1 MQCSCGFPEAVPL
14 ASADAKRADSRE
26 NGPKPKIPYGNDA
39 PRSRERNLDLPF
51 LPRPRSL
58 ETRKQRR
65 FPHSHRDDCC
75 CDPLELKPE
84 PRMNTGDVTDSCT
97 EPFFKHALIKS
108 LPLSIIRNLN
118 AYLTFGVHF
127 AGPWIMAFLRV
138 LANSQTLRIASA

>member
-14 ASADAKRADSRE
+14 ASTGAKRANSRE
-26 NGPKPKIPYGNDA
+26 NGQKPKIPYGNDA

-58 ETRKQRR
+58 ETRKQRG

-75 CDPLELKPE
+75 CDPVELKPE

-97 EPFFKHALIKS
+97 EPKKLVLDLLLDGIFVPILLKGRDIDGYQERD
-108 LPLSIIRNLN
+108 IRR
-118 AYLTFGVHF
+118 A
-127 AGPWIMAFLRV
+127 LRV
-138 LANSQTLRIASA
+138 AVEEQYGPE

>member
-58 ETRKQRR
+58 ETRKQRG

-97 EPFFKHALIKS
+97 EPQKH
-108 LPLSIIRNLN
+108 
-118 AYLTFGVHF
+118 
-127 AGPWIMAFLRV
+127 
-138 LANSQTLRIASA
+138 NSAAIESRRGYGFSQWQA